1 MKKIQILNKEN
12 NPYYKD
18 NPVYF
23 DELISIV
30 ENHPIGFSNII
41 RQKFSKT
48 YNKSFEYLNNWIN
61 SVVIKLQNPFYKL
74 ITKIHWIFEG
84 RTDFPLCEIDGK
96 PLLKNVIRV
105 VNGYSNFGCT
115 HYYCSSK
122 CAQQAKATREKR
134 NKTCLNR
141 YGAEN
146 FLQTAEGIE
155 KCRQSRLAKN
165 AGNFH
170 SKSALQKQI
179 QTRIKKYGMGCNL
192 EKMKQT
198 MIERYGFDNA
208 SKNSDIV
215 RKRIQTC
222 IERYGTTSPFHS
234 DKCQNKLI
242 QTNIERYGCADSR
255 SSEIIKAKKEET
267 NLKRYGKRHVLQV
280 DSIKEKAKTTCMQ
293 KYGVSQYSK
302 SKYYSELYTNKD
314 FVKAVQLKIDATKRK
329 NNSFNKSKSE
339 DMVFELLLEKFNVS
353 EVSRQYKDN
362 RYPFN
367 CDFYIKSLDL
377 FIECNFHWTHG
388 SHYFNPQSQ
397 QDIEKRN
404 IWLEKSKKSP
414 KNFYT
419 QALYVWTNLDIRK
432 RETASKNNLNYL
444 VFWTYDEAKKWCN
457 SIVV

>member
-1 MKKIQILNKEN
+1 MAQRI
-12 NPYYKD
+12 
-18 NPVYF
+18 
-23 DELISIV
+23 
-30 ENHPIGFSNII
+30 
-41 RQKFSKT
+41 
-48 YNKSFEYLNNWIN
+48 
-61 SVVIKLQNPFYKL
+61 FYKL
-74 ITKIHWIFEG
+74 LKV
-84 RTDFPLCEIDGK
+84 
-96 PLLKNVIRV
+96 LKNAD
-105 VNGYSNFGCT
+105 S
-115 HYYCSSK
+115 HD
-122 CAQQAKATREKR
+122 QQ
-134 NKTCLNR
+134 
-141 YGAEN
+141 
-146 FLQTAEGIE
+146 
-155 KCRQSRLAKN
+155 KN

-170 SKSALQKQI
+170 SESALQKQI
-179 QTRIKKYGMGCNL
+179 QTRIKKYGAGCNL

-208 SKNSDIV
+208 SKNPDIV

-222 IERYGTTSPFHS
+222 IEKYGTTSPFHS
-234 DKCQNKLI
+234 NKCQNKLI

-280 DSIKEKAKTTCMQ
+280 DSIKEKAKATCIQ

-302 SKYYSELYTNKD
+302 SKHYSELYTDKD
-314 FVKAVQLKIDATKRK
+314 FVKAVQLKIDATKRQ

-353 EVSRQYKDN
+353 GVSRQYKDD

-388 SHYFNPQSQ
+388 FHYFNPQSQ

-404 IWLEKSKKSP
+404 IWLEKSKKSS

-419 QALYVWTNLDIRK
+419 QALYVWTDLDIRK
-432 RETASKNNLNYL
+432 REMALKNNLNYL
-444 VFWTYDEAKKWCN
+444 VFWTYDDAKKM
-457 SIVV
+457 V